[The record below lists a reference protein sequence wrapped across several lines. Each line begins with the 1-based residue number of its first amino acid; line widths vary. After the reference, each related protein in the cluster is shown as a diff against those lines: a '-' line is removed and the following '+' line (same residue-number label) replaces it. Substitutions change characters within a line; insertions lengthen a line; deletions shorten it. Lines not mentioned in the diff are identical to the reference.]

1 MVRYCQG
8 YLLHVLRAQANE
20 SINFKHIYTR
30 HCRVDS
36 HPKPS
41 AVIICSLVLRFLWKH
56 LDLTKNRET
65 GSTDLTFS
73 RSPGDVTIEPSESQY
88 LPPATKLGQGY
99 IFTGVCYSVHSGGGG
114 VLSQHALQVVSQHAL

>member
-1 MVRYCQG
+1 MIRACQG

-20 SINFKHIYTR
+20 SINFKHTR
-30 HCRVDS
+30 HCRVGS

-41 AVIICSLVLRFLWKH
+41 AVIICSLVLHFLWKH

-65 GSTDLTFS
+65 GSPDLAFS

-88 LPPATKLGQGY
+88 CKVIRIGKRVQPVTSKARQR
-99 IFTGVCYSVHSGGGG
+99 
-114 VLSQHALQVVSQHAL
+114 